1 MGVFDYK
8 SKQGEQAKA
17 LLDNALALSEYAYDS
32 TGKPLATGGWAP
44 MGAQALGVTQNVDKQ
59 GTFWGETA
67 LAPSANVEI
76 LGQYDGGG
84 RLIAMGIAFRGTS
97 FGLTW
102 DGAGDVA
109 SDLAAAA
116 LPGYAAN
123 YAKFAFSALFENV
136 ARYAAS
142 QGLSGKD
149 ILVTGHSLGALGAN
163 SLATLSPDHWGGF
176 YQDANYV
183 TFASPT
189 QRSGDTQVLNIGYEN
204 DPVFKAI
211 DGNGINTSALFWGN
225 DRGWDSAANNLV
237 SFTDN
242 YASFSAHLPNSL
254 NWGVAK
260 AHSLDGY
267 IQGLGRIASSQFYD
281 LTDKDSTIV
290 VSSLTEAARGTTWVE
305 DLNRYAEKHTGS
317 TFILGTEGNDLL
329 KGGAGNDFLEGGA
342 GNDRFRD
349 DGGYN
354 ILLGGQGDNV
364 FELQK
369 PLAGLRFAN
378 DGDGTLYVNDA
389 YGGIS
394 MTRDIGAL
402 VSKETSYILW
412 NSIPWGSHDITY
424 TVTGQGLLAGT
435 ALTHYVP
442 SANGDAQDNVL
453 TAHAAGEW
461 LFGLGGDDHLIG
473 GQGSNVFVGG
483 AGNDLMV
490 SGGGSNTF
498 LFNGLFGNDRIEGYQ
513 ASDKLVFM
521 GIPDLGQ
528 QYDYRSH
535 VSMFEDNALLS
546 FGDNSVTLVGVNMT
560 QLNGPGIYIS

>member
-8 SKQGEQAKA
+8 GMTGEHAKA
-17 LLDNALALSEYAYDS
+17 LLNDALALSEYAYDS
-32 TGKPLATGGWAP
+32 TGQPLATGGWAP
-44 MGAQALGVTQNVDKQ
+44 IGAQALGVTQKVDKQ

-76 LGQYDGGG
+76 LGQYDGVGK
-84 RLIAMGIAFRGTS
+84 LIAMGIAFRGTS
-97 FGLTW
+97 FALTW
-102 DGAGDVA
+102 DGLGDVA

-123 YAKFAFSALFENV
+123 YAKYAFSALLENV
-136 ARYAAS
+136 ASYATS
-142 QGLSGKD
+142 QGLTGKD

-163 SLATLSPDHWGGF
+163 SLATLSRDHWGGF

-189 QRSGDTQVLNIGYEN
+189 QGSGDTPVLNIGYEN

-211 DGNGINTSALFWGN
+211 DGKGINTSALFWGN
-225 DRGWDSAANNLV
+225 DRAWDSAANNLV

-260 AHSLDGY
+260 AHSLVGY
-267 IQGLGRIASSQFYD
+267 IQGMERIASSDFYD
-281 LTDKDSTIV
+281 LTSKDSTIV
-290 VSSLTEAARGTTWVE
+290 VSSLTEAARETTWVQ
-305 DLNRYAEKHTGS
+305 DLNRYAEKHTGN
-317 TFILGTEGNDLL
+317 TFIMGSEGNDLL

-354 ILLGGQGDNV
+354 IILGGQGDNV
-364 FELQK
+364 LELQK
-369 PLAGLRFAN
+369 SLATFSFAN
-378 DGDGTLYVNDA
+378 DGDGTLYINDA

-402 VSKETSYILW
+402 VSKEASYIPW
-412 NSIPWGSHDITY
+412 TSIPWGSYDVTY
-424 TVTGQGLLAGT
+424 QVTGNGLLAGT
-435 ALTHYVP
+435 DLTQYAT
-442 SANGDAQDNVL
+442 SAKGDAQDNVL
-453 TAHAAGEW
+453 TAHAAGDW

-473 GQGSNVFVGG
+473 GQGNDVFVGG
-483 AGNDLMV
+483 TGNDLMV

-521 GIPDLGQ
+521 GIPGLSQD
-528 QYDYRSH
+528 YDYRSYA
-535 VSMFEDNALLS
+535 STFEDNTVLS
-546 FGDNSVTLVGVNMT
+546 FGDNSVMLVGVDMT
-560 QLNGPGIYIS
+560 QLNGAGVFIS

>member
-8 SKQGEQAKA
+8 SMTGEKGKV
-17 LLDNALALSEYAYDS
+17 LLNDALALSEYAYDS
-32 TGKPLATGGWAP
+32 TGQPLATGGWAP
-44 MGAQALGVTQNVDKQ
+44 IGAQALGVTQHVDKQ

-67 LAPSANVEI
+67 LASSANVEV
-76 LGQYDGGG
+76 LGQYDSAGK
-84 RLIAMGIAFRGTS
+84 LVAMGIAFRGTS
-97 FGLTW
+97 FGLTL
-102 DGAGDVA
+102 DGLGDVA
-109 SDLAAAA
+109 SDLAAAV
-116 LPGYAAN
+116 LPGYATD
-123 YAKFAFSALFENV
+123 YAKLAFNSLLDSV
-136 ARYAAS
+136 ASYARS
-142 QGLSGKD
+142 QGLTGKD

-163 SLATLSPDHWGGF
+163 SLATLSHDHWGGF

-189 QRSGDTQVLNIGYEN
+189 QSSGDTQVLNIGYEN

-211 DGNGINTSALFWGN
+211 DGKGINTSALLWGN
-225 DRGWDSAANNLV
+225 DRVWDSAANNLV

-242 YASFSAHLPNSL
+242 YASASAHLPNSL

-267 IQGLGRIASSQFYD
+267 TQGLGRIAASDFYD
-281 LTDKDSTIV
+281 LTSKDSTIV
-290 VSSLTEAARGTTWVE
+290 VSSLSDAARGTTWVQ
-305 DLNRYAEKHTGS
+305 DLNRYAEKHTGN
-317 TFILGTEGNDLL
+317 TFIIGTEGNDLL

-354 ILLGGQGDNV
+354 IVLGGKGDNV

-369 PLAGLRFAN
+369 PLATFSFAN
-378 DGDGTLYVNDA
+378 DGDGTLYINDA

-402 VSKETSYILW
+402 VSKETSYIPW
-412 NSIPWGSHDITY
+412 TSIPWGSHDITY
-424 TVTGQGLLAGT
+424 QVTGNGLLAGT
-435 ALTHYVP
+435 DLTHYAT
-442 SANGDAQDNVL
+442 SAKGDAGDNVL
-453 TAHAAGEW
+453 TAHAAGDW

-473 GQGSNVFVGG
+473 GQGNDVFVGG

-521 GIPDLGQ
+521 GIPGLGQ
-528 QYDYRSH
+528 DYDYRSH
-535 VSMFEDNALLS
+535 ATTVEDNTVLS
-546 FGDNSVTLVGVNMT
+546 FGDNSVMLVGVGMT
-560 QLNGPGIYIS
+560 QLNGAGIFIS